1 VPSLLDQEVTQG
13 DRSGAMSLY
22 STSKQSNL
30 AGYRA
35 ALVAG
40 DEALI
45 HNLLLAR
52 KHMGL
57 IVPAPIQAALTAVLG
72 DDEHVALQKERYR
85 VRRELVRDAL
95 LQAGF
100 RIDHSEAGL
109 YLWASRDEDCWDTV
123 RWCAERGVLVT
134 PGSFYG
140 EAGSTFVR
148 VALTVSDQNAAAV
161 RDRFSS

>member
-1 VPSLLDQEVTQG
+1 
-13 DRSGAMSLY
+13 
-22 STSKQSNL
+22 
-30 AGYRA
+30 
-35 ALVAG
+35 
-40 DEALI
+40 
-45 HNLLLAR
+45 
-52 KHMGL
+52 MGL

-95 LQAGF
+95 SKAGL

-140 EAGSTFVR
+140 EVGSTYVR
-148 VALTVSDQNAAAV
+148 VALTVSDHHAEVV